1 MNIAYLSFPLACT
14 DQYWSTY
21 NADSVLVR
29 HGHGHPCNLSI
40 ISNEHFEIY
49 KKNMWFV
56 TFFATIYNRCF
67 SSFLYDKFLIFS
79 RISIQI
85 RAHLSC
91 FIEIFSVNSKWLL
104 ISWNCFRAKEYL
116 TRPFL
121 VMLATNCT
129 SSHGGKRKLSDFFY
143 LKDFEFF
150 FSECCLVMYGHQYW
164 SIYIH
169 L

>member
-1 MNIAYLSFPLACT
+1 MYGPILVHLQCGLRPGTS
-14 DQYWSTY
+14 WSWS
-21 NADSVLVR
+21 SVQFVNYFKWAFWDL
-29 HGHGHPCNLSI
+29 P
-40 ISNEHFEIY
+40 

-143 LKDFEFF
+143 LKDFEFLDALASLKTMF
-150 FSECCLVMYGHQYW
+150 KIKRLMFSSFQD
-164 SIYIH
+164 
-169 L
+169 